1 MSTDFTAAL
10 STLRHRIDT
19 LDDKLIEHLKERIA
33 IIEEVAALK
42 RAHTPSHCHIRSGR
56 EGNMHARIYNAFCAS
71 PFSAVAAL
79 SIWRQIIGAS
89 THLESPITVA
99 ISASTPEL
107 ISLARDYFGRVITIT
122 TPATVSDAIAEI
134 HAAHA
139 TIMVIAP
146 PSAATLPEWRALKSS
161 SLNIFAALPVI
172 LSENEAP
179 IAYAAAAITPEPS
192 ESDET
197 LYMSSRLSPNA
208 SRVIAHVDDTYIFC
222 VAGFYPEG
230 MDSALGVI
238 PRPLHDKTLQPWTLT
253 L

>member
-10 STLRHRIDT
+10 ATLRHRIDT

-56 EGNMHARIYNAFCAS
+56 EVAMHARIYNAFNAS

-89 THLESPITVA
+89 THLESPITVS

-107 ISLARDYFGRVITIT
+107 IALAREYFGRVITIT

-134 HAAHA
+134 ASARA
-139 TIMVIAP
+139 TIMIIPAS
-146 PSAATLPEWRALKSS
+146 SALSDWQALESS
-161 SLNIFAALPVI
+161 SLNIFAALPII
-172 LSENEAP
+172 LAQNEPP
-179 IAYAAAAITPEPS
+179 IAYAAAMITPEAS
-192 ESDET
+192 GNDET
-197 LYMSSRLSPNA
+197 LYMSSQLSPAA
-208 SRVIAHVDDTYIFC
+208 SRVIAHLDNTYIFS

-230 MDSALGVI
+230 MDLALGVI
-238 PRPLHDKTLQPWTLT
+238 PRPLHDNTLQPWTLA